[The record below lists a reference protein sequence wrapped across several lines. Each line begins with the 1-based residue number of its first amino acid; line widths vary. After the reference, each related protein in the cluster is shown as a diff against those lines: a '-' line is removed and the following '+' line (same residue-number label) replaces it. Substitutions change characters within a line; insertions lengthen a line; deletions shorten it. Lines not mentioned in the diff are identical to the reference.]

1 LERRSSNIIKFP
13 QVGNVV
19 AFPKQLSAI
28 DKQYIEL
35 EEQQKLIQ
43 EQRRLIEENLNV

>member
-1 LERRSSNIIKFP
+1 MERSNNIIEFP

-19 AFPKQLSAI
+19 AFPQQMSAI
-28 DKQYIEL
+28 DRQYIEL

-43 EQRRLIEENLNV
+43 KQRKLIEEKFNV